1 MAGHSDDLEITVAT
15 KIAQLTVDD
24 GGSRK
29 GRQESGPRPISL
41 EPRID
46 LSKARRYLSRYCIYP
61 WKVRR
66 TKADLLHVLDHSYG
80 HILLSKPHRPTV
92 VTVHDLFPMM
102 ILKLPASPLRGRVR
116 NWLLQRTLEGLRQ
129 ADAWIVATDWLRA
142 EFCDWLGMDAQ
153 RRVHV
158 IPFGVDDEFF
168 LEPEEDRLQVR
179 DFLGLPPG
187 AFVVLHVGSVV
198 PRKNL
203 SAVAATVQGL
213 RERGLDAWLLQ
224 IGGDL
229 SPEQRRD
236 LTTRGISQVT
246 AARGPAP
253 EGSLRLAY
261 RASDVLLFPSH
272 YEGFGLPVL
281 EAMASGL
288 PVVTSGAGGLAE
300 VAGEAAVVV
309 SGREAEPYVDSV
321 ARLAQDTAWRD
332 ELVERGLERASRFR
346 WLHAAKKT
354 AEVYRTL
361 A

>member
-1 MAGHSDDLEITVAT
+1 MAGHTDDLEIIVAT

-24 GGSRK
+24 GGGGK
-29 GRQESGPRPISL
+29 GPQESGPRPISL
-41 EPRID
+41 EPG
-46 LSKARRYLSRYCIYP
+46 LSLSQARRYLSRYCLYP

-66 TKADLLHVLDHSYG
+66 TSANLLHVLDHSYG

-102 ILKLPASPLRGRVR
+102 ILKLPASPVQGRVR
-116 NWLLQRTLEGLRQ
+116 NWLLQRTLQGLRQ
-129 ADAWIVATDWLRA
+129 ADAWIVATEWLRA
-142 EFCDWLGMDAQ
+142 EFCDWLGRDAQ
-153 RRVHV
+153 QRVHV
-158 IPFGVDDEFF
+158 IPYGVDDEFF
-168 LEPEEDRLQVR
+168 LEPEEDRFQVR
-179 DFLGLPPG
+179 EILGLPQG
-187 AFVVLHVGSVV
+187 ALVILHVGSVA

-213 RERGLDAWLLQ
+213 RERGIDAWLLQ
-224 IGGDL
+224 IGGEL

-236 LTTRGISQVT
+236 LTARGIKEVT

-300 VAGEAAVVV
+300 VAGDAAVVV

-346 WLHAAKKT
+346 WLHAAKQT